1 MCTDMKKSVGLP
13 APIDPFRV
21 QLGPHFEDC
30 NPSSEFNMDDQVSK
44 RFHELF
50 ADKHGCHIPFLG
62 GDRYVTM
69 VSPQSVFCTKGRHPN
84 KKNFLIRALPESGG
98 VGFFFTLA
106 RIFWT
111 PFCDQLIAPK
121 R

>member
-1 MCTDMKKSVGLP
+1 MCADMKKSVGLP

-30 NPSSEFNMDDQVSK
+30 NPSSEFNMDDQVSQ

-69 VSPQSVFCTKGRHPN
+69 VSPQSAFCTKMSDYNTTQGEE
-84 KKNFLIRALPESGG
+84 FAASLFQIS
-98 VGFFFTLA
+98 FS
-106 RIFWT
+106 
-111 PFCDQLIAPK
+111 
-121 R
+121 